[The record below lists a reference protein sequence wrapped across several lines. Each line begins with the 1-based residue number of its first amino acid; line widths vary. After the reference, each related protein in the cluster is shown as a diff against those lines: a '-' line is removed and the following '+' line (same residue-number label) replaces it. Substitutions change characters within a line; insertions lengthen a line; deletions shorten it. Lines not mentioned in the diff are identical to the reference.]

1 MKNSDINI
9 TVALDEAN
17 IPEKITWKAI
27 DADGN
32 SPVGAQSLDSKA
44 MSLSFWDDEQKNTL
58 RIDLWTKGM
67 PVNEMKRFCID
78 AIGGLA
84 QTTLNATGDAFM
96 AQEINELCDRLV
108 KHVEEEVKN
117 GQA

>member
-1 MKNSDINI
+1 MKKSDINI
-9 TVALDEAN
+9 TVSLDDAN
-17 IPEKITWKAI
+17 VPEKITWFAS
-27 DADGN
+27 DAKGEAQMGN
-32 SPVGAQSLDSKA
+32 GPSQSKA

-58 RIDLWTKGM
+58 RIDLWTKEM

-96 AQEINELCDRLV
+96 AQEMNDLCDRLV
-108 KHVEEEVKN
+108 KHVENELKGG
-117 GQA
+117 GQ